1 MPDLKKSRSA
11 RKGTLTKAYGD
22 LSVLIAED
30 DYDGVVSQRQK
41 MKALYLKFLE
51 SHTDYHDTL
60 EDESD
65 IKTSD
70 EYLCNVQTLYAGQQN
85 VAKAAMKDMQPLSQ
99 TRSEANNEQ
108 SFAALGHLIN
118 LPPLELQKFSGE
130 PEEFDNFIATFN
142 EVIGNVIPDPAAKLL
157 RLKAQ
162 VTGIASDAIRMCRI
176 DGGQESYARAIK
188 ILRDRFGS
196 PYVVCASVIERLIN
210 GPSVRSPSE
219 IRTLADELSN
229 AEITLKNN
237 QMYNEIDTQNNI
249 IQICLRL
256 ESSLRYEWRSRV
268 MKDKQSTGVYLSF
281 SHFVSFVQE
290 HAEVVNDPL
299 YGNDAL
305 KDGQSRC
312 RSKTTVSSLPSHI
325 QEVHSATSCPDVS
338 TKYNSASNIQC
349 HLCLKNHKLYTC
361 HQFRNMP
368 IDKRCTYAKTNN
380 LCTLCLG
387 KDHSVSE
394 CKSTYTCRI
403 NNCGERHSSSLH
415 VYNNQLP
422 VVGHC
427 VQACAKSN
435 VHMPTVPVIV
445 NDALP
450 IFALLDTGSSASFCT
465 KRLMNEMKLQGV
477 NMSYQL
483 RTLHGINNN
492 HSEIVN
498 LRVSSR
504 DGTASLEMNNVFV
517 VDEIPVEICSV
528 RDVNKYPHL
537 KDLTFSQASQVD
549 LLIGQDNSAALI
561 PIKVRRGP
569 AGSPYAVLTMMGWC
583 LNGCVSMDIPSS
595 RVVCNFISTNVSSTE
610 MHAQMETASLHEDLL
625 EMSVDEKDSVVVNCH
640 VQSHVSHN
648 MTRAVFTQ
656 DHWFVVFCITLL
668 MLCLMCIFL
677 SRNMSQ
683 RRLFMNHY
691 TIVHD
696 IHLEASHASM
706 GGVLPQLKYISY
718 VVLYCVYLYTV
729 SHPITIMFSDER
741 NYTLSLLGTSCKH
754 CIYFMHFTYFTYV
767 LSLMTVSIC

>member
-11 RKGTLTKAYGD
+11 RKGTLTRAYGD
-22 LSVLIAED
+22 LSVLVAED

-41 MKALYLKFLE
+41 MKALYQKFLE
-51 SHTDYHDTL
+51 SHTVYHETL
-60 EDESD
+60 EGEDD
-65 IKTSD
+65 IKASD
-70 EYLCNVQTLYAGQQN
+70 EYLCNVQTLYVGQQN
-85 VAKAAMKDMQPLSQ
+85 VAKAALKDLQPLSR
-99 TRSEANNEQ
+99 TGSELNNEQ
-108 SFAALGHLIN
+108 SLAALGHLIN

-130 PEEFDNFIATFN
+130 PDEFDNFIATFN

-176 DGGQESYARAIK
+176 DGGQDSYVRAIK

-196 PYVVCASVIERLIN
+196 PYVVCTSVIERLMN

-281 SHFVSFVQE
+281 SDFVSFVQE

-312 RSKTTVSSLPSHI
+312 RTKTTISSLPSHI
-325 QEVHSATSCPDVS
+325 QKVHSATSCPDVS
-338 TKYNSASNIQC
+338 TKYNSSSNIQC

-361 HQFRNMP
+361 YQFRSMP
-368 IDKRCTYAKTNN
+368 IDRRYTYAKTNK

-394 CKSTYTCRI
+394 CKSTYICKI
-403 NNCGERHSSSLH
+403 NNCGEKHSSSLH
-415 VYNNQLP
+415 IYDNQSP
-422 VVGHC
+422 VVGNC
-427 VQACAKSN
+427 VQACAKPN
-435 VHMPTVPVIV
+435 VHMPNVPVIV

-450 IFALLDTGSSASFCT
+450 TFALLDTGSSASFCT
-465 KRLMNEMKLQGV
+465 KRLMNDMKMQGV

-483 RTLHGINNN
+483 RTLHGTDNN
-492 HSEIVN
+492 HSEVVN

-528 RDVNKYPHL
+528 RDVNQYPHL

-549 LLIGQDNSAALI
+549 LLIGQDNSAALM
-561 PIKVRRGP
+561 PIEVRRGP
-569 AGSPYAVLTMMGWC
+569 VGSPYAVLTMMGWC
-583 LNGCVSMDIPSS
+583 LNGCVAMDIPSN
-595 RVVCNFISTNVSSTE
+595 RVVCNLISTNLSSTE
-610 MHAQMETASLHEDLL
+610 MHAQMEEASVHEDLL
-625 EMSVDEKDSVVVNCH
+625 VVSVEEKNSVVVNRH
-640 VQSHVSHN
+640 VLSHVSHN
-648 MTRAVFTQ
+648 ITKSLFAQ
-656 DHWFVVFCITLL
+656 DYWFVVLCIILL

-683 RRLFMNHY
+683 CRLFLKYY

-706 GGVLPQLKYISY
+706 GGVLLQVYFVSHILH
-718 VVLYCVYLYTV
+718 YCVYICIV
-729 SHPITIMFSDER
+729 SHP
-741 NYTLSLLGTSCKH
+741 
-754 CIYFMHFTYFTYV
+754 
-767 LSLMTVSIC
+767 MTVMINDT